1 MCPTLDF
8 TSPRLISITDLGS
21 LFGGCLFVGCATG
34 EENAAS
40 LEESGYGVTGYCF
53 LSFTTPDSLTF
64 VCDAMFVEENLS
76 EPSLL

>member
-21 LFGGCLFVGCATG
+21 LFGGCSFVCCITG
-34 EENAAS
+34 EENAGS
-40 LEESGYGVTGYCF
+40 LESGYGVTGYFF
-53 LSFTTPDSLTF
+53 LSSTTPDSLTF
-64 VCDAMFVEENLS
+64 VCDAMLVEENLS